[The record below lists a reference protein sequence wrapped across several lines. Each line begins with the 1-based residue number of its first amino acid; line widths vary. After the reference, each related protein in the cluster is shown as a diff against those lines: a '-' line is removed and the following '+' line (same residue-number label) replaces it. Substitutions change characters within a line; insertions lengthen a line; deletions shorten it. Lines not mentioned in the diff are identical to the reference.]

1 MKISENSD
9 KLEPLIKGLENSEL
23 TKSFISYI
31 SDPKN
36 AVWEYI
42 NESSGNT
49 ILHILAKDYIEL
61 TEKVIKIIKD
71 LTSIEK
77 FTNFINHQNNK
88 GINILHLA
96 CHKGNMNLIKLL
108 LNNGI
113 NYKAKTKT
121 GLCCLHFAAFLS
133 LGLFLLK

>member
-42 NESSGNT
+42 N
-49 ILHILAKDYIEL
+49 
-61 TEKVIKIIKD
+61 
-71 LTSIEK
+71 
-77 FTNFINHQNNK
+77 
-88 GINILHLA
+88 
-96 CHKGNMNLIKLL
+96 
-108 LNNGI
+108 
-113 NYKAKTKT
+113 
-121 GLCCLHFAAFLS
+121 
-133 LGLFLLK
+133 